1 MSLNEKEW
9 FTEAYENNTAFSVRF
24 SKKLFETKSE
34 FQKIGVYQTPVMGR
48 VLSLDGCFMVT
59 DKDSF
64 VYHEMLTHPSMS
76 MIAHPET
83 ALVIG
88 GGDGG
93 TITELVKYP
102 SLKSITL
109 CEIDAEVVSTCK
121 KFFPEISSGLSDSR
135 VKVVCLDGAAYVKT
149 FQEEFDVILVDSTD
163 PVGPGK
169 ALYELDFYRSVKKA
183 LKRGGVAAFQTESPL
198 FMSTIFAD
206 TVKNLGSVFG
216 ADSAIPYLCVI
227 PSYPGALWSFTMCSA
242 EPMDLSRPCAGLTD
256 EALKTL
262 NFYSRRI
269 HEAAFVL
276 PNFVRELIGR

>member
-34 FQKIGVYQTPVMGR
+34 FQKIEVYQTPVMGR

-59 DKDSF
+59 DKDAF

-76 MIAHPET
+76 MISHPET

-93 TITELVKYP
+93 AITELVKYP
-102 SLKSITL
+102 TLKSITL

-183 LKRGGVAAFQTESPL
+183 LKEGGVAAFQTESPL

-216 ADSAIPYLCVI
+216 IDSAIPYLCVI

-242 EPMDLSRPCAGLTD
+242 EPMDLSRPCAGLSD
-256 EALKTL
+256 EELKAL